1 MSQLPQQTGQTVE
14 SQYIQQPSQMSI
26 KPQPITFYP
35 PSFTPF
41 QNQIISNQNY
51 QMQQQQQQQL
61 QQPQQIQQ
69 AQQAI
74 NAQFQQ
80 QPIQLQYGDDQQI
93 KQRQLSQ
100 NLQQQIMQQQW
111 NEQFQQMLQ
120 MHHHNYLLQ
129 NQLHNLMINSTNQSE
144 QARRDLMIQQQQ
156 SMADFTNLQPETI
169 TEYIPVE
176 KKIIEYETRIKKIQV
191 PVTHEITE
199 YVPVTTETISP
210 ERTVRLSPPKE
221 VHMVPTVVQQPPIL
235 QQTVIPRPPQ
245 IQMIHPPTQITR
257 MPTLPAYQ
265 QAPLTSLRSQSQSSP
280 PRVLNKPTEIP
291 IPPPPPHLPLQPF
304 NYTPKDFP
312 TMNMPSPPQQ
322 LHAQIQLNSPLPP
335 PLPPPQFD
343 SPPPSY
349 PHQFGN
355 PQHQLPSHLIP
366 QVPQIPS
373 NQFNQ
378 HQLNPYQ
385 QQHQM
390 NPNQPY
396 QPPLLPHPPQ
406 SRPAPFI
413 PEQYHRDQIEDE
425 QDQYYYEKPQRK
437 QPNHPDFQQT
447 KHGSQLDT
455 PNYHIPNYDSENIRD
470 KQSEPIQ
477 HPKRAPFIPKSYDPD
492 LYYEKPEQ
500 IHIPSKDNQK
510 RDIQRQ
516 VYEKRPQNA
525 HQQTLK
531 TKENYFKD
539 TIFQ

>member
-1 MSQLPQQTGQTVE
+1 MSQLPPYTSQTVE
-14 SQYIQQPSQMSI
+14 SQLIQQPSQLNI

-35 PSFTPF
+35 PSVTQL
-41 QNQIISNQNY
+41 QNPIATNQNY
-51 QMQQQQQQQL
+51 QMQQQL
-61 QQPQQIQQ
+61 QQPQQFQQ
-69 AQQAI
+69 AQQALYP
-74 NAQFQQ
+74 QQQQ
-80 QPIQLQYGDDQQI
+80 QPIQIQDDSQQLR
-93 KQRQLSQ
+93 QRQLSQ
-100 NLQQQIMQQQW
+100 NLQQHIMQQQW

-129 NQLHNLMINSTNQSE
+129 NQLQNLMVNQTAQSE
-144 QARRDLMIQQQQ
+144 QARRDMMMQQQQ
-156 SMADFTNLQPETI
+156 SLADFTNLQPETI

-221 VHMVPTVVQQPPIL
+221 VHLVPTVVQQPPLL
-235 QQTVIPRPPQ
+235 QQTVIPRPSQ
-245 IQMIHPPTQITR
+245 IQMIPAPTQITR
-257 MPTLPAYQ
+257 MPTLPSYQ
-265 QAPLTSLRSQSQSSP
+265 QAPLTSIRSQAQSSP
-280 PRVLNKPTEIP
+280 PRVLNKPMDIP

-312 TMNMPSPPQQ
+312 TMAMPSPPHQFHVQ
-322 LHAQIQLNSPLPP
+322 ASLNSPLP
-335 PLPPPQFD
+335 PPPQFD
-343 SPPPSY
+343 SPPPPAYS
-349 PHQFGN
+349 HQFAN
-355 PQHQLPSHLIP
+355 PQHQLPPHLIP
-366 QVPQIPS
+366 QVPQVP
-373 NQFNQ
+373 QELFNQ
-378 HQLNPYQ
+378 HQLHPHL
-385 QQHQM
+385 QQHQI

-413 PEQYHRDQIEDE
+413 PEQYYRDQIEDE

-447 KHGSQLDT
+447 KHPSQLDT
-455 PNYHIPNYDSENIRD
+455 PTYHIPNYDSENLRD
-470 KQSEPIQ
+470 KQCEPIQ

-492 LYYEKPEQ
+492 LYYEKPEHVQ
-500 IHIPSKDNQK
+500 IPPKDNQ
-510 RDIQRQ
+510 RREIQRA

-525 HQQTLK
+525 HQQTLRS
-531 TKENYFKD
+531 KENYFKD